1 MLLRVRLSVAALSAV
16 VAIGGIGACGPSPRA
31 PSEPEDLVPVPE
43 VLGEKPEV
51 AERMVGQKDL
61 EVALRPVRT
70 PAPEEP
76 ECLVV
81 QQEPEEG
88 MVEAGT
94 TVTLWLDCPRGSP

>member
-1 MLLRVRLSVAALSAV
+1 
-16 VAIGGIGACGPSPRA
+16 
-31 PSEPEDLVPVPE
+31 
-43 VLGEKPEV
+43 
-51 AERMVGQKDL
+51 MVGQKDL